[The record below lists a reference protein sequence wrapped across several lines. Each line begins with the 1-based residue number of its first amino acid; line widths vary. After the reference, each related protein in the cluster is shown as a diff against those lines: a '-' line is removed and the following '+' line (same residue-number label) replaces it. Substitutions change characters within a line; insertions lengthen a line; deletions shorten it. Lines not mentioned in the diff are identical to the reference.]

1 MSPKTSFL
9 STIILPTFHNI
20 DAFNDVEL
28 MEDRVKE
35 ETMTEDNPCVAV
47 MTEAVLKRSTAASTI
62 PSRLKLP
69 EEEEEDEDVWDDVWE
84 VVVVVVVEVLKVL

>member
-1 MSPKTSFL
+1 
-9 STIILPTFHNI
+9 
-20 DAFNDVEL
+20 

-35 ETMTEDNPCVAV
+35 ETMTEDIPCVAV
-47 MTEAVLKRSTAASTI
+47 MMEAVLKRSTAASTI

-69 EEEEEDEDVWDDVWE
+69 EEEEEDEEVEGVCDDVCE

>member
-1 MSPKTSFL
+1 
-9 STIILPTFHNI
+9 
-20 DAFNDVEL
+20 

-69 EEEEEDEDVWDDVWE
+69 DEDEDEEVEDVCDDVCE
-84 VVVVVVVEVLKVL
+84 VVVVEEVEVLKVL

>member
-1 MSPKTSFL
+1 
-9 STIILPTFHNI
+9 
-20 DAFNDVEL
+20 

-47 MTEAVLKRSTAASTI
+47 MMEAVLKRSTAASTI

-69 EEEEEDEDVWDDVWE
+69 DEDEEVEDVWDEVCE
-84 VVVVVVVEVLKVL
+84 VVVVVVVVVLKVL

>member
-1 MSPKTSFL
+1 
-9 STIILPTFHNI
+9 
-20 DAFNDVEL
+20 

-69 EEEEEDEDVWDDVWE
+69 EEEDDEDEVEDVWDE
-84 VVVVVVVEVLKVL
+84 VCEEVVVVVVEVLKVL

>member
-1 MSPKTSFL
+1 
-9 STIILPTFHNI
+9 
-20 DAFNDVEL
+20 

-69 EEEEEDEDVWDDVWE
+69 DEEEEEEEVEDVCDDVWE
-84 VVVVVVVEVLKVL
+84 EVVVEGMEVLKVL

>member
-1 MSPKTSFL
+1 MSPNTSFL

-20 DAFNDVEL
+20 DAFNDAEL

-69 EEEEEDEDVWDDVWE
+69 DDEEEDEDVCDDVCE
-84 VVVVVVVEVLKVL
+84 VVVVEEVEVLKVL

>member
-1 MSPKTSFL
+1 
-9 STIILPTFHNI
+9 
-20 DAFNDVEL
+20 

-47 MTEAVLKRSTAASTI
+47 MMEAVLKRSTAASTI

-69 EEEEEDEDVWDDVWE
+69 DDEDDEDEVEDVWDE
-84 VVVVVVVEVLKVL
+84 VCEEVVVVVVEVLKVL

>member
-1 MSPKTSFL
+1 
-9 STIILPTFHNI
+9 
-20 DAFNDVEL
+20 

-35 ETMTEDNPCVAV
+35 ETTTEDNPCVAV

-69 EEEEEDEDVWDDVWE
+69 DEEEEEEEVEEDVCDDVCE
-84 VVVVVVVEVLKVL
+84 VVVVVEEVEVLKVL

>member
-1 MSPKTSFL
+1 
-9 STIILPTFHNI
+9 
-20 DAFNDVEL
+20 

-47 MTEAVLKRSTAASTI
+47 MMEAVLKRSTAASTI

-69 EEEEEDEDVWDDVWE
+69 DEEEEEDEDVCDEVCE
-84 VVVVVVVEVLKVL
+84 VVVVEEVEVLKVL

>member
-1 MSPKTSFL
+1 
-9 STIILPTFHNI
+9 
-20 DAFNDVEL
+20 

-69 EEEEEDEDVWDDVWE
+69 EEEEEVEEDVCDDWE
-84 VVVVVVVEVLKVL
+84 EVVVVVEVLKVL

>member
-1 MSPKTSFL
+1 
-9 STIILPTFHNI
+9 
-20 DAFNDVEL
+20 

-69 EEEEEDEDVWDDVWE
+69 EDEDDEDEVEDVCDEVWE
-84 VVVVVVVEVLKVL
+84 VVVVEGMEVLKVL

>member
-1 MSPKTSFL
+1 
-9 STIILPTFHNI
+9 
-20 DAFNDVEL
+20 

-69 EEEEEDEDVWDDVWE
+69 DEEEEVEDVCDDVCE
-84 VVVVVVVEVLKVL
+84 VVVVEGMKVLKVL

>member
-1 MSPKTSFL
+1 
-9 STIILPTFHNI
+9 
-20 DAFNDVEL
+20 

-69 EEEEEDEDVWDDVWE
+69 DEDDEDEEDDVEDVCDEVCEE
-84 VVVVVVVEVLKVL
+84 VVVEEVEVLKVL